1 MKTALRWIGRG
12 LLAIVVLLAVGLAAA
27 YAVSSRILNRTY
39 DAPLVEFTIPKDSAS
54 IVEGER
60 LARIRGCYD
69 GCHGDAAEGDLFMDS
84 PLFGA
89 VKSPDLTRAVATMS
103 PELLER
109 AIRSGVRANGKG
121 VVIMPSA
128 SLYYLTDDDLGS
140 MLAFLG
146 SIPRTDGPE
155 TEVRLGPLAR
165 VFLALGVFRPAAS
178 RIDHDEPRPGPG
190 DGTDPIQLGRY
201 MAMTSCTECHGMDL
215 AGISEGGFETPG
227 LAIAQAYSP
236 EEFRRL
242 LSEGIP
248 IGVREL
254 DLMALVA
261 QKRFSYM
268 TEEEV
273 DAVHAFLLSEF
284 GSAVESDD

>member
-1 MKTALRWIGRG
+1 MTTALRWIGRG
-12 LLAIVVLLAVGLAAA
+12 LLAIVVLLAVGLAVA
-27 YAVSSRILNRTY
+27 YAASSRILNRSY
-39 DAPLVEFTIPKDSAS
+39 DVPLTEFTIPDDSAS
-54 IVEGER
+54 IIEGER
-60 LARIRGCYD
+60 LARIRGCYG
-69 GCHGDAAEGDLFMDS
+69 GCHGEEAEGDQFVDS
-84 PLFGA
+84 PLFGS

-103 PELLER
+103 PALLER
-109 AIRSGVRANGKG
+109 AIRGGVRANGKG

-128 SLYYLTDDDLGS
+128 SLYFLTDDDLGS

-165 VFLALGVFRPAAS
+165 VFLALGVFGPAAS
-178 RIDHDEPRPGPG
+178 RIDYEAPRPGPG

-201 MAMTSCTECHGMDL
+201 MAKTSCTECHGMDL
-215 AGISEGGFETPG
+215 RGISEGGFETPS
-227 LAIAQAYSP
+227 LAVAQAYSP

-254 DLMALVA
+254 DLMALVSE
-261 QKRFSYM
+261 KRFSHL
-268 TEEEV
+268 TEEE
-273 DAVHAFLLSEF
+273 ANAIHAFLLNEF